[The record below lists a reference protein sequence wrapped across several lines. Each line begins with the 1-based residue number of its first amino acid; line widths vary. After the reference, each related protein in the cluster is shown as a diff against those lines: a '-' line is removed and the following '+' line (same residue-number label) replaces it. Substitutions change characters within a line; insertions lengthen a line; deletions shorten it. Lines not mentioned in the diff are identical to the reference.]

1 MICLVRDWVGEV
13 LPLLLYYIGILS
25 GTGTGTGQVVWGTG
39 GGKNPMLVPTY
50 AQTLAKRKKALS
62 MRLGRRLDHTLC
74 HAIGKNKNA
83 SKRDYERFRGIQ
95 FILKLIAKKIK
106 KLLTRF
112 FISG

>member
-13 LPLLLYYIGILS
+13 LPLLLYYIGTLS
-25 GTGTGTGQVVWGTG
+25 GKRVQGQDDWGTG
-39 GGKNPMLVPTY
+39 EGQNPMLVPTY
-50 AQTLAKRKKALS
+50 AQTLAKRKKTLS
-62 MRLGRRLDHTLC
+62 TRLGRRLDPSLC

-83 SKRDYERFRGIQ
+83 SKREYERFRGTQ

-112 FISG
+112 YISG